1 MTQCIGYGRCPQDIP
16 AGSWIEV
23 VPSRSQIRMT
33 GVQLA
38 RVSWDGQL
46 ELAYADHTV
55 RLAPG
60 TVAVDELTPCYW
72 VLVELGAQPPTDRE
86 G

>member
-1 MTQCIGYGRCPQDIP
+1 M
-16 AGSWIEV
+16 AW
-23 VPSRSQIRMT
+23 
-33 GVQLA
+33 
-38 RVSWDGQL
+38 VSWDGQL